1 MKSDFKMNSNVNL
14 GLTFVPLTN
23 LLPRERRLIRNMAS
37 ALNAAF
43 QISQGQGLVFHLGLG
58 GEHCNLDAL
67 ETWVCRQM
75 LAHRV
80 LPKEESLAWFVSQLE
95 HDLSELEVHRD

>member
-1 MKSDFKMNSNVNL
+1 MKAEFDISDTTL

-23 LLPRERRLIRNMAS
+23 LLPRERRMIRNVAS

-43 QISQGQGLVFHLGLG
+43 QIPEGRGLVLHLGLG
-58 GEHCNLDAL
+58 GERSNLEAL

-75 LAHRV
+75 LAHRM
-80 LPKEESLAWFVSQLE
+80 LPGEESLAWFVRQLE
-95 HDLSELEVHRD
+95 YDLNTLEVHYG